1 VKTTGLP
8 PVTDGGHDETAL
20 IDRARAGDR
29 DAQEA
34 LVRRHL
40 GEVFDLA
47 WRIIGDRDVAQ
58 DAAQEAIISAL
69 GALHRFRGD
78 ASFRTWLLRITVNAA
93 KTQFRRQSRR
103 REVKLN
109 LAADVRT
116 EELDPAAETM
126 LRAEAG
132 RVAGLLGQL
141 PPKQRMAVV
150 LRVNR
155 GLSYAEVGEIL
166 DCSEGA
172 ARVNYHLG
180 VKRLRELVQ

>member
-1 VKTTGLP
+1 M
-8 PVTDGGHDETAL
+8 TDAGHDETAL

-29 DAQEA
+29 DAQEV

-103 REVKLN
+103 REVKLS
-109 LAADVRT
+109 LALDVRT
-116 EELDPAAETM
+116 DELDPAAETM